1 LTLAT
6 LGFIKVYITTAT
18 HTARKVTRAR
28 APWARAHHGLNEI
41 YSIIY

>member
-18 HTARKVTRAR
+18 HRKKSDTSTSTMGTSASWTER
-28 APWARAHHGLNEI
+28 NI
-41 YSIIY
+41 